1 MMFEYRS
8 GPGSREAPCCT
19 RALIAGTVLALAVSG
34 CSFAIPSL
42 VTEPP
47 EEVTGSVAPRLEPK
61 ILSSELGQEDWRRAK
76 AALVVALDPQGNGQP
91 VKWDNPDTKLRGEIT
106 PTSKPFVEDDHVC
119 RRFTA
124 TTVSRTGDVS
134 VRDGSAC
141 KLSGD
146 EWELR
151 KLAPLKS

>member
-1 MMFEYRS
+1 M
-8 GPGSREAPCCT
+8 
-19 RALIAGTVLALAVSG
+19 ALAASG
-34 CSFAIPSL
+34 CSFAIP
-42 VTEPP
+42 PIAADAP
-47 EEVTGSVAPRLEPK
+47 EEVTGSLAPRLEPTA
-61 ILSSELGQEDWRRAK
+61 LSGELGQEDWRRAK
-76 AALVVALDPQGNGQP
+76 AALVVALDPQGNGQA

-106 PTSKPFVEDDHVC
+106 PTSKPFVENDQVC
-119 RRFTA
+119 RSFTA

-151 KLAPLKS
+151 KLAPRKS